1 MLIDPTDRFLLKK
14 GREEGRKEGKLD
26 VAHSMIDKGYS
37 IDEVV
42 ELTGLSKV
50 VILDSK

>member
-1 MLIDPTDRFLLKK
+1 MLIDVNHRFLFIK
-14 GREEGRKEGKLD
+14 GSIEGNLD
-26 VAHSMIDKGYS
+26 FAHSLLDDGFS

-42 ELTGLSKV
+42 ELTGLSKD